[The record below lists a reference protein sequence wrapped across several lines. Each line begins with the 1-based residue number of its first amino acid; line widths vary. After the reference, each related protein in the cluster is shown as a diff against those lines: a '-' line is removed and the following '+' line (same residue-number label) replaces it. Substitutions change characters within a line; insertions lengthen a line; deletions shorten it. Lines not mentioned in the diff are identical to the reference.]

1 MSIRLKPLN
10 EQVIVI
16 TGASSGIGLATARL
30 AARRGASVVLVARNE
45 HDLER
50 IVAEIEQDGGR
61 AAYAVADVADA
72 QAVDG
77 VAESAI
83 RAFGRI
89 DCWVNGAAAS
99 VYGRLDEIPL
109 ADKRR
114 VFDVTFWGLVHGCR
128 SALPHLQVNGGALIN
143 IGSVES
149 DRALPL
155 HGIYAAAK
163 HAVKGYTDALRME
176 IEEAGL
182 PISVT
187 LVKPGSIDTPFFEHS
202 RSYMDA
208 EPAPPPPVYAPD
220 VVAET
225 ILRCATEPVRDVYVG
240 GAARMLGSSA
250 WHAPRLTDRV
260 MERTMFDAQKADRAV
275 RGDRRDALYEPM
287 SDGAERGMY
296 PGRVLERSA
305 YTTAALHP
313 RASMLAAVGVGLVLA
328 FGWRALRGDGE
339 HRAD

>member
-1 MSIRLKPLN
+1 MPIKLKPLQD
-10 EQVIVI
+10 QVLVI

-30 AARRGASVVLVARNE
+30 AARRGAAVVLIARNE
-45 HDLER
+45 HDLSR
-50 IVAEIEQDGGR
+50 IAEEIRQDGGR
-61 AAYAVADVADA
+61 ATHAVADVADP
-72 QAVDG
+72 QAVDAA
-77 VAESAI
+77 AEVAI
-83 RAFGRI
+83 REFGRI
-89 DCWVNGAAAS
+89 DTWVNGAAAS
-99 VYGRLDEIPL
+99 VYGRLDAIPL
-109 ADKRR
+109 EDKRR

-128 SALPHLQVNGGALIN
+128 SALPYLRSSGGALIN

-149 DRALPL
+149 ERALPL

-176 IEEAGL
+176 IEEARL

-240 GAARMLGSSA
+240 GAARVLGASA
-250 WHAPRLTDRV
+250 WHAPRLTDRM
-260 MERTMFDAQKADRAV
+260 MERTMFDAQKADRAP
-275 RGDRRDALYEPM
+275 RADRPDALYEPM

-296 PGRVLERSA
+296 QGRVLERSA
-305 YTTAALHP
+305 YTAAALRP
-313 RASMLAAVGVGLVLA
+313 RTTMLAAVGVGLALA
-328 FGWRALRGDGE
+328 IGLRAFRGDGAS
-339 HRAD
+339 RGR